1 MYVSFFFILLLHVFF
16 KITAYFVMLYTK
28 LSLVIFV
35 HIYTNSHAGH
45 TENWSDEDHLLFVR
59 LRKKCSNIPALIAAI
74 QAKCPD
80 LTAEIIV
87 NHEAWYKIYLNLREK
102 QRWAVRE
109 WRKQKEM
116 EKLKNHEDE
125 TDVEDLI
132 QTSTKKSSNF
142 AKKLLIHVDDKCE
155 TKISK
160 TNTVDNADQK
170 KKLINRWKAEREKKR
185 LMNEEQSKNLMTAKL
200 AAQEKHKK
208 ERYKKI
214 QESLA
219 KYREKKSIEISSETA
234 KAAPRYNPNLIKAF
248 RYIDKIWN

>member
-1 MYVSFFFILLLHVFF
+1 M
-16 KITAYFVMLYTK
+16 
-28 LSLVIFV
+28 

-45 TENWSDEDHLLFVR
+45 TENWSNEDHLLFVR
-59 LRKKCSNIPALIAAI
+59 LRKKCSNIPALVAAI

-102 QRWAVRE
+102 QQLAVRE

-132 QTSTKKSSNF
+132 QTSTKKSSNI
-142 AKKLLIHVDDKCE
+142 AKKLPTHAMDNKCE
-155 TKISK
+155 TKIPK
-160 TNTVDNADQK
+160 TGDIVDNANQK
-170 KKLINRWKAEREKKR
+170 KELINRWKAEREKKR
-185 LMNEEQSKNLMTAKL
+185 LMDEEQSKNLMAAKL
-200 AAQEKHKK
+200 DAQEKRKK
-208 ERYKKI
+208 EKYKKI

-219 KYREKKSIEISSETA
+219 KYREKKSMETPSETA
-234 KAAPRYNPNLIKAF
+234 KAAPRYNAKLIKAF
-248 RYIDKIWN
+248 RYSGKI